1 MKAYIWF
8 DVERFVRTESR
19 ASRHKPITPHTLLED
34 DLGITS
40 DRAGDFMDRFFLR
53 FEVDPGDYR
62 TDRYFRDGASGLRL
76 LLALFTGRRSEER
89 RRVPLTVGMLASA
102 ARQGRWE
109 SLKLEALDR
118 K

>member
-1 MKAYIWF
+1 MKAYLWF
-8 DVERFVRTESR
+8 EVERFVRT
-19 ASRHKPITPHTLLED
+19 ASVVSAHKPITPQTRLQD
-34 DLGITS
+34 DLGITG
-40 DRAGDFMDRFFLR
+40 DNAGNFMDLFFLR
-53 FEVDPGDYR
+53 FQVDPGDYR
-62 TDRYFRDGASGLRL
+62 TGRYFRGGASGLRL
-76 LLALFTGRRSEER
+76 LLAPFTGRRSEER